1 MNDAFPLDENGALA
15 LDANDPLARF
25 RDHFHIPPGT
35 IYLDGNS
42 LGLACREAEAALA
55 RTAAEWRDLA
65 IGGWTAARPPWL
77 ERGEG
82 LGAAAAELVGAAPS
96 EVVCTGTTTV
106 NLHALVGT
114 FYRPAPGRA
123 KILADSL
130 NFPSDLYALEGQIL
144 ARGGDPERD
153 LVLAGSRDGRTLDED
168 ELIRLM
174 TPDMALVLLP
184 SVLYRSGQLLDV
196 GRLAAAAR
204 ERGIPAGF
212 DCSHSAGAVPHR
224 FDEWGVDF
232 AFWCSYKYLNGGP
245 GSPAFLYVNRRH
257 SGVRPL
263 LAGWWGYEKS
273 RQFDMAPEF
282 RPAAGAAGFQISTPG
297 ILSAAPL
304 EGALA
309 LVREAGI
316 VRIREKSLRLTSF
329 LIDLVDHL
337 LPEERYRVR
346 VGTPR
351 EPARRGGHVAL
362 EPGDDAWPLY
372 QTLKGR
378 GIIPDFR
385 PPDVIRVAPVALYN
399 TFHEVWRTVRVLQEI
414 LDNWEYQA
422 RSDLREDPRG
432 GIRL

>member
-1 MNDAFPLDENGALA
+1 MNSTFPLDEDGARR
-15 LDANDPLARF
+15 LDASDPLARF

-55 RTAAEWRDLA
+55 RAAAEWLDLA

-77 ERGEG
+77 ERGES
-82 LGAAAAELVGAAPS
+82 LGAAAAELVGAAPG

-106 NLHALVGT
+106 NLHALAGA
-114 FYRPAPGRA
+114 FYQPAPGRA

-130 NFPSDLYALEGQIL
+130 NFPSDLYALEGVIRS
-144 ARGGDPERD
+144 RGGDPGRD
-153 LVLAGSRDGRTLDED
+153 LILAGSRDGRTLDEG
-168 ELIRLM
+168 ELVRM
-174 TPDMALVLLP
+174 MAPDVALVLLP

-196 GRLAAAAR
+196 ARLAAAAR

-212 DCSHSAGAVPHR
+212 DCSHSVGAVPHR

-232 AFWCSYKYLNGGP
+232 AFWCSYKHLNGGP
-245 GSPAFLYVNRRH
+245 GSPAFLYLNRRH
-257 SGVRPL
+257 AGVRPV
-263 LAGWWGYEKS
+263 LAGWWGYEKA
-273 RQFDMAPEF
+273 RQFEMDPEF
-282 RPAAGAAGFQISTPG
+282 RPAGGAAGFQISTPG

-316 VRIREKSLRLTSF
+316 ARIREKSLRLTSY
-329 LIDLVDHL
+329 LIHLVDRL
-337 LPEERYRVR
+337 LPEKRYRFR

-351 EPARRGGHVAL
+351 EAARRGGHVAL
-362 EPGDDAWPLY
+362 ELGDDAWPVY
-372 QTLKGR
+372 QSLKSR
-378 GIIPDFR
+378 GIVPDFR

-399 TFHEVWRTVRVLQEI
+399 TFHEVWQTVQTLKEI

-422 RSDLREDPRG
+422 RSDLRDDPRG

>member
-1 MNDAFPLDENGALA
+1 MNSSFPLDEDGARG
-15 LDANDPLARF
+15 LDAGDPLARF
-25 RDHFHIPPGT
+25 RERFHIPAGT

-42 LGLACREAEAALA
+42 LGLASREAEAALA
-55 RTAAEWRDLA
+55 RAAAEWRDLA
-65 IGGWTAARPPWL
+65 IGGWTTARPPWL
-77 ERGEG
+77 ERGEA
-82 LGAAAAELVGAAPS
+82 LGAAAAELVGAAPGD
-96 EVVCTGTTTV
+96 VVCTGTTTV
-106 NLHALVGT
+106 NLHALVCA
-114 FYRPAPGRA
+114 FYQPAAGRA

-130 NFPSDLYALEGQIL
+130 NFPSDLYALRGQIQS
-144 ARGGDPERD
+144 RGGDPARD
-153 LVLAGSRDGRTLDED
+153 LVLAGSRDGRTLDEE

-174 TPDMALVLLP
+174 SPDVALVLLP

-196 GRLAAAAR
+196 ARLAAAAR

-224 FDEWGVDF
+224 FDDWGVDF

-245 GSPAFLYVNRRH
+245 GSPAFLYVSRRH
-257 SGVRPL
+257 AGVRPL
-263 LAGWWGYEKS
+263 LAGWWGCDRA
-273 RQFDMAPEF
+273 RQFDMDPEF
-282 RPAAGAAGFQISTPG
+282 QPAAGAAGFQISTPG

-316 VRIREKSLRLTSF
+316 ARIREKSLRLTSF
-329 LIDLVDHL
+329 LMHLVDHL
-337 LPEERYRVR
+337 LPGDRYRVR
-346 VGTPR
+346 IGSPR

-362 EPGDDAWPLY
+362 ELGDDAWPVY
-372 QTLKGR
+372 QALKGR
-378 GIIPDFR
+378 GVVPDFR

-399 TFHEVWRTVRVLQEI
+399 TFHEVWRTVQILQEI
-414 LDNWEYQA
+414 LDNWEHQA

>member
-1 MNDAFPLDENGALA
+1 MNFTFPLDEDGARG

-25 RDHFHIPPGT
+25 RDHFLIPAGV

-42 LGLACREAEAALA
+42 LGLACREAESALA
-55 RTAAEWRDLA
+55 RAAAEWRDLA

-77 ERGEG
+77 ERGEA
-82 LGAAAAELVGAAPS
+82 LGAAAAAVVGAAPD

-106 NLHALVGT
+106 NLHALVGA
-114 FYRPAPGRA
+114 FYQPAPGRA

-130 NFPSDLYALEGQIL
+130 NFPSDLYALEGQIRS
-144 ARGGDPERD
+144 RGGDPARD

-168 ELIRLM
+168 ELVRLM
-174 TPDMALVLLP
+174 TPDTALGLLP

-196 GRLAAAAR
+196 ARLAAAAR

-232 AFWCSYKYLNGGP
+232 AFWCGYKYLNGGP

-257 SGVRPL
+257 AGVQPL
-263 LAGWWGYEKS
+263 LAGWWGYAKA
-273 RQFDMAPEF
+273 RQFEMNPKFQPAP
-282 RPAAGAAGFQISTPG
+282 GAAGFQISTPG

-316 VRIREKSLRLTSF
+316 ARIREKSLRLTSF
-329 LIDLVDHL
+329 LIHLVDQL

-362 EPGDDAWPLY
+362 ELSDDAWPVY
-372 QTLKGR
+372 QALKGR
-378 GIIPDFR
+378 GVVPDFR

-399 TFHEVWRTVRVLQEI
+399 TFHEVWRTVQVLKEI
-414 LDNWEYQA
+414 LDSWEHQA
-422 RSDLREDPRG
+422 RSDLREDPAG